1 MDSDKPDSNAQLLM
15 DLSIEDLRLLA
26 RIPIENPNPILR
38 VGFDGILTYA
48 NQSFFKLKCFN
59 NLKVGQIVGP
69 SLKGPVD
76 TVVESGHS
84 LDAEIH
90 DEDRIF
96 LFSLTPVPDVQS
108 VFLYGRDIT
117 ERKRIELEMRQMA
130 LIARETDN
138 TVVITDAEGRITWV
152 NLGFET
158 LTGYTLDEVKG
169 RIPGDLL
176 QGPDTDPFGV
186 KRIEEAIQKKVPVE
200 QDLIN
205 YSKTGIPYWIRI
217 NIQPVFNADGDIVNF
232 ISLQKNITSE
242 KLLQQ
247 EIQESEGK
255 LRMILDSAL
264 DGVIIVNDQSLVIN
278 WTPQSEKIFGYSAEE
293 AIGQPLR
300 SLIVPDRFVEA
311 HMNGMRRYLA
321 TRIPHILNQR
331 IEIPGIRKNGEEFPL
346 ELTVIPIDDRGGL
359 IFCAFV
365 RDISDRITDQKRIE
379 SSTSRLM
386 ALISNQ
392 NAGILVED
400 QNRDIALIN
409 QRFCEMFR
417 IPVEPSVLIG
427 TDCSQSAEQSKD
439 LFSNPDLFVSR
450 IDLILR
456 QQEICINEELLL
468 ADGRVFERDYIPIFS
483 EGVFLGNLWQYRD
496 ITTRK
501 RNELALELAKKSAE
515 EANMAKSNFLA
526 NMSHE
531 IRTPMNAVH
540 GIVRLLTGAPHLPEQ
555 VDLHDRLIAS
565 SETLLSIINDIL
577 DFSKI
582 EAGLLTLEAVP
593 FTVDDVFKRLVTS
606 MEIKASQKSIK
617 LTCSID
623 PQIAPVLEGDPTR
636 LGQVLLNLVS
646 NAIKFTDKGEVTVT
660 SKLINAEDGKNTLY
674 LAVKDTGIGIDPS
687 RIERIFESYE
697 QESLSTT
704 RQFGGTGLG
713 LSISRQLV
721 ELMGGRLM
729 VDSVKNQ
736 GSTFH
741 FSITLPVGND
751 SGLNNNKNEIEID
764 PEKLR
769 GVRVLVVED
778 NDMNQF
784 VAKSILLKW
793 NMQVFQ
799 AKNGKQAIEF
809 LEAHECD
816 IVLMDKQMPIMGG
829 VEATYYLRQTMHSEI
844 PIIALTA
851 DAVIEMV
858 QECLAA
864 GMNAYIT
871 KPFEPVELYRQI
883 IKVLNLG

>member
-1 MDSDKPDSNAQLLM
+1 
-15 DLSIEDLRLLA
+15 
-26 RIPIENPNPILR
+26 
-38 VGFDGILTYA
+38 
-48 NQSFFKLKCFN
+48 
-59 NLKVGQIVGP
+59 
-69 SLKGPVD
+69 
-76 TVVESGHS
+76 
-84 LDAEIH
+84 
-90 DEDRIF
+90 
-96 LFSLTPVPDVQS
+96 
-108 VFLYGRDIT
+108 
-117 ERKRIELEMRQMA
+117 
-130 LIARETDN
+130 
-138 TVVITDAEGRITWV
+138 
-152 NLGFET
+152 
-158 LTGYTLDEVKG
+158 
-169 RIPGDLL
+169 
-176 QGPDTDPFGV
+176 
-186 KRIEEAIQKKVPVE
+186 
-200 QDLIN
+200 
-205 YSKTGIPYWIRI
+205 
-217 NIQPVFNADGDIVNF
+217 
-232 ISLQKNITSE
+232 
-242 KLLQQ
+242 
-247 EIQESEGK
+247 
-255 LRMILDSAL
+255 
-264 DGVIIVNDQSLVIN
+264 
-278 WTPQSEKIFGYSAEE
+278 
-293 AIGQPLR
+293 
-300 SLIVPDRFVEA
+300 
-311 HMNGMRRYLA
+311 
-321 TRIPHILNQR
+321 
-331 IEIPGIRKNGEEFPL
+331 
-346 ELTVIPIDDRGGL
+346 
-359 IFCAFV
+359 
-365 RDISDRITDQKRIE
+365 
-379 SSTSRLM
+379 
-386 ALISNQ
+386 
-392 NAGILVED
+392 
-400 QNRDIALIN
+400 
-409 QRFCEMFR
+409 
-417 IPVEPSVLIG
+417 
-427 TDCSQSAEQSKD
+427 
-439 LFSNPDLFVSR
+439 
-450 IDLILR
+450 
-456 QQEICINEELLL
+456 
-468 ADGRVFERDYIPIFS
+468 
-483 EGVFLGNLWQYRD
+483 
-496 ITTRK
+496 
-501 RNELALELAKKSAE
+501 
-515 EANMAKSNFLA
+515 
-526 NMSHE
+526 
-531 IRTPMNAVH
+531 
-540 GIVRLLTGAPHLPEQ
+540 

-660 SKLINAEDGKNTLY
+660 SKLINAEDGKDTLY
-674 LAVKDTGIGIDPS
+674 FAVKDTGIGIDPS

-809 LEAHECD
+809 LEADECD